1 MLCLIMD
8 FCEGRGEMQQVTK
21 SFMVF
26 HVLSPLRAMVKYGSL
41 SHADGHP
48 PMGVNTVNIAITW
61 NPYGGMTISHAAIF
75 QENSNR
81 PTEHTC
87 CHLQIGH
94 ERIPFI
100 RQVRGTWG
108 EVCSLCSHH
117 FRCISCIIAVIRQD
131 FWKSRR

>member
-1 MLCLIMD
+1 MD
-8 FCEGRGEMQQVTK
+8 FCEGRGGMQQVTK

-61 NPYGGMTISHAAIF
+61 NPYGGMTISHTAIF

-100 RQVRGTWG
+100 RHVR
-108 EVCSLCSHH
+108 VC
-117 FRCISCIIAVIRQD
+117 
-131 FWKSRR
+131 